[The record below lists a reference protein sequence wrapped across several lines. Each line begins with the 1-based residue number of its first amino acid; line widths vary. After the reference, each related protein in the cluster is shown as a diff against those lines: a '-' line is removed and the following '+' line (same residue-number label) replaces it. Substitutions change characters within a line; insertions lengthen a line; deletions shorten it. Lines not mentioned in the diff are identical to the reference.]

1 MLVPKDESTLDGC
14 QKTTEDFLI
23 AINMIMP
30 MDISVPIEQMTL
42 LEAASSTIRV
52 SYLDWP
58 VLCPT
63 ESGATFKNFPTLASL
78 DSVTICFFRKQEGCV
93 SNSLLNTRKHIS
105 SHWELI
111 RFLVP

>member
-1 MLVPKDESTLDGC
+1 MLVPKDESTLDEC

-23 AINMIMP
+23 AVNMIMP

-42 LEAASSTIRV
+42 LEAASSAIRV

-63 ESGATFKNFPTLASL
+63 ESGATFKDFPTLASL
-78 DSVTICFFRKQEGCV
+78 DSVTICFPKGESRRAVYQTAC
-93 SNSLLNTRKHIS
+93 
-105 SHWELI
+105 
-111 RFLVP
+111 